1 MKRILLDV
9 NILLDVLLDRAPHA
23 DSASQ
28 LWAAVENGRAA
39 GLIPAHGVTTI
50 HYLIGRSKG
59 KVFADRAVTDL
70 LSIFGVAAVDAAVLE
85 RAVSLGFR
93 DFEDGVCAA
102 AAEAAGCD
110 LLVTRDAAGFRK
122 SPVPIALPAIALAGL
137 GTPGPPRPARPRRGP
152 PVRESARS
160 TPRNRSANLS
170 A

>member
-1 MKRILLDV
+1 VKRILLDV
-9 NILLDVLLDRAPHA
+9 NILLDVLLDRPPYAE
-23 DSASQ
+23 SASQ

-59 KVFADRAVTDL
+59 KAFADRAVADL

-85 RAVSLGFR
+85 RAIGLGFR

-102 AAEAAGCD
+102 AAETASCE

-122 SPVPIALPAIALAGL
+122 SPVPIVSPAVALAGL
-137 GTPGPPRPARPRRGP
+137 GPATPPRPARRSRS
-152 PVRESARS
+152 RES
-160 TPRNRSANLS
+160 
-170 A
+170 